1 MAHGKNKFKM
11 PPMFKR
17 DKDLLSI
24 ANDPKKFNALKAVID
39 QAAKMNEN
47 FKHFKNIHEWYCYV
61 ETLIPEFEKKTEFTK
76 KLEELV
82 YEYYDEPDD
91 GISADIG

>member
-39 QAAKMNEN
+39 QATKMNEN

-61 ETLIPEFEKKTEFTK
+61 ASICTPTSRVSVTMPLRPRSMR
-76 KLEELV
+76 
-82 YEYYDEPDD
+82 
-91 GISADIG
+91 SASG